1 MEKDQEILLR
11 MPQAGIKGGNI
22 YYGPFSQVFNEN
34 AGNEHLNAF
43 VSKTEANGGDNLLN
57 KLVTKEK
64 DGKTKQPGNLTFFG
78 FGFSGSGKTY
88 TLSDNNTS
96 LLQHSLGKIINA
108 DDDKVGYGES
118 LIPMNIQLKV
128 TVKF

>member
-57 KLVTKEK
+57 KLVTKKKKMEK
-64 DGKTKQPGNLTFFG
+64 LNKPGNLTFFG

-88 TLSDNNTS
+88 TL
-96 LLQHSLGKIINA
+96 
-108 DDDKVGYGES
+108 
-118 LIPMNIQLKV
+118 
-128 TVKF
+128 